1 MLTRSAQ
8 LWFASVV
15 LAGACRGG
23 TATSSATAERPRPSV
38 ECSPHSPPERCFPLG
53 GGQRTLVPPIVV
65 GPGRIRVVTP
75 CGLVPD
81 KNRFGTFEKEFT
93 IEEITLAGRQLLG
106 AGQCP
111 GRAPSVV
118 GVSQLASG
126 ASAVLC
132 LDDDGLLDVAVVERP
147 DRPLDWRWRLP
158 LVGGVP
164 FAHLAELGGTI
175 AVIHPVARGG
185 KGHRGGPAAR
195 VVFGPDGKRSVELG
209 GDMNMYDVERFAAV
223 AIVDGKLR
231 IILPDDSR
239 MEPRGYYE
247 QVVSPA
253 GDVEWVDLE
262 KAGKA
267 SPGRLISPCTGQDL
281 DGSVTVSLPYR
292 RDDLRDVDY
301 PGQGRL
307 TIRYPR
313 ARLLTGPDVFP
324 SDGCPPPPPGDREG
338 DVLVRR
344 SSLGR
349 ATLVVSEVP
358 APVDGTVWYQRQPG
372 SLRIERGDRP

>member
-23 TATSSATAERPRPSV
+23 AATSSAAAGRPRPSV
-38 ECSPHSPPERCFPLG
+38 ECSAHSPPESCFPLG

-93 IEEITLAGRQLLG
+93 IEEITLTGRQLLG

-132 LDDDGLLDVAVVERP
+132 LDDDGLLDVAVAERP

-158 LVGGVP
+158 LVGSVS

-175 AVIHPVARGG
+175 AVLHPVARGG
-185 KGHRGGPAAR
+185 MGHRGGPAAR

-209 GDMNMYDVERFAAV
+209 GDTNMYDVEHFAAV

-231 IILPDDSR
+231 IVLPHDTPT
-239 MEPRGYYE
+239 EPRGYYE
-247 QVVSPA
+247 QVVLPS
-253 GDVEWVDLE
+253 GDIDWVDLE
-262 KAGKA
+262 KTGKA

-281 DGSVTVSLPYR
+281 DGSVTVSLPYH

-307 TIRYPR
+307 TIRYPK

-324 SDGCPPPPPGDREG
+324 ADGCPPPPPGERDY

-344 SSLGR
+344 SSLGP
-349 ATLVVSEVP
+349 ATLVVTEVP

-372 SLRIERGDRP
+372 SLRIERRDRP